1 MNSNEILRFIVP
13 KKSKDVAYAMGI
25 DCSINGANEHNCH
38 FSIFSSPENTK
49 KWEEGKK
56 YGDDAKHRD

>member
-1 MNSNEILRFIVP
+1 MNSNEILRFIVS

-38 FSIFSSPENTK
+38 FSIF
-49 KWEEGKK
+49 
-56 YGDDAKHRD
+56 